1 LMTLFVNNIYR
12 PTNMLICKSIP
23 CKEGLHICFDPLV
36 GPRAR
41 LSYIHRWSDLD
52 ENDLHTSG
60 RLLEEAVDT

>member
-1 LMTLFVNNIYR
+1 MTLFVNNIYR